1 MQEKSNPQQSTQR
14 CFNCNRTRHFARDCR
29 SSRKLNQM
37 GYQIWQMNGRGASI
51 SVRKN
56 FQNYQSNNI
65 QNDQVS
71 EDFAIINTLLIRK
84 SHQQPI
90 NKTIAT
96 RKVKT
101 TQQTLFKTLTTLKE
115 SAKQTAMG

>member
-1 MQEKSNPQQSTQR
+1 
-14 CFNCNRTRHFARDCR
+14 
-29 SSRKLNQM
+29 M